1 LEILST
7 KFTVLGE
14 TKMTPTEF
22 LKFLKENDVSIALE
36 MSRKDSVSYDK
47 AFYSLYHEVIYPLM
61 DSLREKMN

>member
-1 LEILST
+1 ME
-7 KFTVLGE
+7 V
-14 TKMTPTEF
+14 KMTPSEF
-22 LKFLKENDVSIALE
+22 LKFLKENDISIALE